1 MRQCGRTL
9 VAALAAADGW
19 EDGDFVVVVQLGG
32 VAVVG
37 LVAVDPD
44 TRAFEHG
51 DELLAVARRR
61 VLEQF
66 AEGGGFVAVVGAPG
80 GFARLGEQAEPDA
93 QRCSS

>member
-1 MRQCGRTL
+1 MSLLT
-9 VAALAAADGW
+9 AADGW
-19 EDGDFVVVVQLGG
+19 EHGDFVVVVQLGG
-32 VAVVG
+32 IAVVG

-51 DELLAVARRR
+51 DELLAVARGR

-66 AEGGGFVAVVGAPG
+66 AEGGGVVAVVGTPG
-80 GFARLGEQAEPDA
+80 RFARLREQAEPDA